1 MIFPAIIG
9 LWAWLFTETLTREGH
24 IFSFLGKWADEMP
37 EDIRPTLILPYKYI
51 TCGICHAGIV
61 ALLYA
66 ATEVYHNAPLS
77 TLFVAPVIA
86 MSVAKVMNLKF

>member
-1 MIFPAIIG
+1 MVTAALIG

-24 IFSFLGKWADEMP
+24 LFERVGSWAEK
-37 EDIRPTLILPYKYI
+37 RPATLATKYI
-51 TCGICHAGIV
+51 TCGICHAGMMATV
-61 ALLYA
+61 YA

-86 MSVAKVMNLKF
+86 MSVAKVMDLKF